1 MLAELEGTDLR
12 AWHRRGEKTYPKAA
26 LTLVLAV
33 AFGVAAC
40 GGGADPKAMRI
51 VNSMPASS
59 WISFC
64 TNYAFTRVQGW
75 SDDRTFQYFVDG
87 ESTYEVK
94 SQDGVSARAIYEALK
109 TRC

>member
-1 MLAELEGTDLR
+1 M
-12 AWHRRGEKTYPKAA
+12 KTYSKAA
-26 LTLVLAV
+26 LGLVL

-40 GGGADPKAMRI
+40 GGGVDPKAMQI
-51 VNSMPASS
+51 VNSMPASD
-59 WISFC
+59 WDSFC
-64 TNYAFTRVQGW
+64 TNYAFARVQGR